1 MRQNVSLFLCPVVDL
16 DEGLL
21 AALLAE
27 LTLQERQRA
36 RRFSCNQAYH
46 LFVVAHAAL
55 HWALRDAGVHRYDL
69 ACNPQGKPY
78 LRDHPDLH
86 FNLSHTEG
94 LIAVALCAGR
104 PIGVDVERLA
114 DLQTYQELA
123 ARVMTPAECSYMA
136 AQSTPQDRF
145 TQLWSAK
152 EALMKA
158 TGLGFAL
165 PPREIEFSGPAP
177 TLCRLPPEHGLPG
190 DWRVCCQR
198 LPGHWLAL
206 ASRVEDLTLEPTT
219 LTPLDLLS
227 S

>member
-1 MRQNVSLFLCPVVDL
+1 MMRQNVSLFLCPVVDL

-36 RRFSCNQAYH
+36 RRFSCNQAHH

-69 ACNPQGKPY
+69 CCNPQGKPY
-78 LRDHPDLH
+78 LKDHPDLH

-94 LIAVALCAGR
+94 LIAVALCSGR
-104 PIGVDVERLA
+104 PMGVDVERLA

-145 TQLWSAK
+145 RGYGKGLHQLQIAAASTGQTAGSDFLMQA
-152 EALMKA
+152 ALQA
-158 TGLGFAL
+158 A
-165 PPREIEFSGPAP
+165 
-177 TLCRLPPEHGLPG
+177 
-190 DWRVCCQR
+190 
-198 LPGHWLAL
+198 
-206 ASRVEDLTLEPTT
+206 ASDAVKFR
-219 LTPLDLLS
+219 
-227 S
+227 